1 MPAAKSTHTA
11 NDSTARTARS
21 ISGRGAGASTARKSV
36 GPTVSTNSTMSG
48 RQPTFIFEKFL
59 EKHLRYTKKRIVYH
73 PSEITTLCLAAEN
86 AFKKHYKDESCVV
99 KIKRLPLYIIGDIH
113 GNWRQLLRIFNVL
126 GLPGDKAY
134 LFLGDYVDRGLRS
147 LEVACLLIY
156 YINAYYGFR
165 EELKT
170 RFNLGDAYSVYK
182 HINSL
187 FRYFPLCA
195 LVVDSILCMHG
206 GISPKLNK
214 LSDLTKLKLPRDII
228 AQQRDTSLPKSFFPE
243 NHPLDL
249 DLLWSDPN
257 GDVDGFEY
265 NEARQSSVWFG
276 PQEVYSTCEKLGIK
290 LIVRAHQA
298 FNRGFG
304 FFAGKRMVTLFGAT
318 DYVVKGSFA
327 GILHLQ
333 LGNVQDK
340 KGKPT
345 EKKEIQAGIII
356 FRPATKETKGKKK
369 FIEEYE
375 NFPEAEEDEET
386 QLEILGKMPTEE
398 EIRESMQD

>member
-1 MPAAKSTHTA
+1 LRCKNQAFTA
-11 NDSTARTARS
+11 IHNWRHPWEL
-21 ISGRGAGASTARKSV
+21 ASTFADIQCV
-36 GPTVSTNSTMSG
+36 GV
-48 RQPTFIFEKFL
+48 F
-59 EKHLRYTKKRIVYH
+59 
-73 PSEITTLCLAAEN
+73 
-86 AFKKHYKDESCVV
+86 
-99 KIKRLPLYIIGDIH
+99 
-113 GNWRQLLRIFNVL
+113 LLRGNHET
-126 GLPGDKAY
+126 D
-134 LFLGDYVDRGLRS
+134 
-147 LEVACLLIY
+147 

-170 RFNLGDAYSVYK
+170 RFNLGDADSVYK

-257 GDVDGFEY
+257 GDVDGYEY

-276 PQEVYSTCEKLGIK
+276 PQEVYATCEKLGIK

-327 GILHLQ
+327 GILQLQ
-333 LGNVQDK
+333 LSNVLDRKGN
-340 KGKPT
+340 PT

-356 FRPATKETKGKKK
+356 FRPATKETRGQKK

-386 QLEILGKMPTEE
+386 QLEILGKVDSFEQKLMAFEIQNLLEMPTEE

>member
-1 MPAAKSTHTA
+1 
-11 NDSTARTARS
+11 
-21 ISGRGAGASTARKSV
+21 
-36 GPTVSTNSTMSG
+36 
-48 RQPTFIFEKFL
+48 
-59 EKHLRYTKKRIVYH
+59 
-73 PSEITTLCLAAEN
+73 
-86 AFKKHYKDESCVV
+86 
-99 KIKRLPLYIIGDIH
+99 
-113 GNWRQLLRIFNVL
+113 
-126 GLPGDKAY
+126 
-134 LFLGDYVDRGLRS
+134 
-147 LEVACLLIY
+147 
-156 YINAYYGFR
+156 
-165 EELKT
+165 
-170 RFNLGDAYSVYK
+170 
-182 HINSL
+182 
-187 FRYFPLCA
+187 
-195 LVVDSILCMHG
+195 
-206 GISPKLNK
+206 
-214 LSDLTKLKLPRDII
+214 
-228 AQQRDTSLPKSFFPE
+228 
-243 NHPLDL
+243 
-249 DLLWSDPN
+249 

-276 PQEVYSTCEKLGIK
+276 PQEVYATCEKLGIK

-318 DYVVKGSFA
+318 DYGSFA

-340 KGKPT
+340 KGNPT

-356 FRPATKETKGKKK
+356 FRPVTKETKGKKK

>member
-1 MPAAKSTHTA
+1 M
-11 NDSTARTARS
+11 
-21 ISGRGAGASTARKSV
+21 
-36 GPTVSTNSTMSG
+36 
-48 RQPTFIFEKFL
+48 
-59 EKHLRYTKKRIVYH
+59 
-73 PSEITTLCLAAEN
+73 
-86 AFKKHYKDESCVV
+86 
-99 KIKRLPLYIIGDIH
+99 
-113 GNWRQLLRIFNVL
+113 NVFSL
-126 GLPGDKAY
+126 
-134 LFLGDYVDRGLRS
+134 DYVDRGLRS
-147 LEVACLLIY
+147 LEVAY

-170 RFNLGDAYSVYK
+170 RFNLGDADSVYK

-214 LSDLTKLKLPRDII
+214 LSDLTKVTETSQRLKMFLFQLKLPRDII

-369 FIEEYE
+369 FIEEFE

-386 QLEILGKMPTEE
+386 QLEILGKV
-398 EIRESMQD
+398 EIFWIKLVAFEIQNLWRFWLRKGKESDRDSGLSRICGWDLSLTTASSVFYPSELIPLDQEGKESDRDT